1 MAFDVKITWPDVKR
15 NLELSLTDETMSV
28 HGQHGKSLLLKTK
41 KDEKWILKVFP
52 NIIEDKE
59 IDIMDIDLESDPD
72 KVRHFLHLW
81 RVLNEYVASQIAIEL
96 KVNVPEAIIV
106 CSSEISK
113 HKLNPDYNIQLGED
127 EIILDEEGGGP
138 ENAEELYRFSERD
151 NYLIETSSKFE
162 ALLKGYS
169 LNGNP
174 TDVLAVL
181 IKFVPNSKNLD
192 QYLDENEFETAIENI
207 KSLDDGYKL
216 LPLDVWLNDPDRNQ
230 GNYLIELKED
240 QEIRGI
246 YGLDYEMWSFGS
258 DIWMDQDTVTKG
270 RSYLTAIIHNATH
283 LFDDRVL
290 ETIFSISSLSDDE
303 LEELTLAPQI
313 ICKFFE
319 YNIENDFLDND
330 ERLKLL
336 SIEENMWDFLAETR
350 PRVETLTLRII
361 KQIGLPKPLK
371 SLQKKLE
378 DYKED
383 YESYDEEFDIAE
395 VEDEDTDEEFDDPE
409 IEDDE
414 N

>member
-1 MAFDVKITWPDVKR
+1 MTFDIKVNWPDEKR
-15 NLELSLTDETMSV
+15 TIELSLTDETMSV

-41 KDEKWILKVFP
+41 KGEKWILKVFP
-52 NIIEDKE
+52 NIIEDNE
-59 IDIMDIDLESDPD
+59 IDIMDIDLESDPE

-96 KVNVPEAIIV
+96 NVNVPEAIIV

-113 HKLNPDYNIQLGED
+113 HKLNPDYKIQLGED

-138 ENAEELYRFSERD
+138 ETAEELYRFSERD

-207 KSLDDGYKL
+207 KGLDDGYKL

-230 GNYLIELKED
+230 GNYLIELKKNK
-240 QEIRGI
+240 EINGI

-313 ICKFFE
+313 ISKFIE
-319 YNIENDFLDND
+319 YNIENDFLDSD

-371 SLQKKLE
+371 ALQKKLE

-383 YESYDEEFDIAE
+383 YETYDEEFDNAE
-395 VEDEDTDEEFDDPE
+395 LGDEDNDD
-409 IEDDE
+409 
-414 N
+414 

>member
-1 MAFDVKITWPDVKR
+1 
-15 NLELSLTDETMSV
+15 
-28 HGQHGKSLLLKTK
+28 
-41 KDEKWILKVFP
+41 
-52 NIIEDKE
+52 
-59 IDIMDIDLESDPD
+59 
-72 KVRHFLHLW
+72 
-81 RVLNEYVASQIAIEL
+81 
-96 KVNVPEAIIV
+96 
-106 CSSEISK
+106 
-113 HKLNPDYNIQLGED
+113 
-127 EIILDEEGGGP
+127 
-138 ENAEELYRFSERD
+138 
-151 NYLIETSSKFE
+151 
-162 ALLKGYS
+162 
-169 LNGNP
+169 
-174 TDVLAVL
+174 
-181 IKFVPNSKNLD
+181 KNLD